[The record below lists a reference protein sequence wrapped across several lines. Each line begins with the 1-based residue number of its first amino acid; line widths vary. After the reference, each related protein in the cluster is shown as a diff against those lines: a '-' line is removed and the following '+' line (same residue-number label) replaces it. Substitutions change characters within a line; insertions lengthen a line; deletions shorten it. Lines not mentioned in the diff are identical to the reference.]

1 MPRIV
6 ALVIAVFAVFF
17 LPRAEAQAM
26 PCFDTTLAALDA
38 ITVQGEP
45 VLLDCGSCNRGGY
58 CFDYLQSCPA
68 AGDPNATIGVRVI
81 VNFRGPVCSVAGLD
95 PLQNCPL
102 PDPPN
107 GAFAYSSRQTL
118 RPERQALH
126 GLCRDLKRALR

>member
-1 MPRIV
+1 MTRMV
-6 ALVIAVFAVFF
+6 ALLVALFAVFF
-17 LPRAEAQAM
+17 LPRSEAQAT
-26 PCFDTTLAALDA
+26 PCFDTTLAALDS

-68 AGDPNATIGVRVI
+68 AGDPNATIGIRVI
-81 VNFRGPVCSVAGLD
+81 VNFRGSTCSVAALD
-95 PLQNCPL
+95 PFQNCPL
-102 PDPPN
+102 PNPPT
-107 GAFAYSSRQTL
+107 GAFAYSGRQTL